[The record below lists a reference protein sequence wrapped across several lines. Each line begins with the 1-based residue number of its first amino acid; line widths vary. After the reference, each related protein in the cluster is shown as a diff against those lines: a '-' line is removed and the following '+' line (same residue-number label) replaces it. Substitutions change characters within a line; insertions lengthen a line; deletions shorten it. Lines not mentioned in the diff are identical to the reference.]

1 MNQEK
6 LKATTL
12 ALAQARSDAMDSVS
26 ALDDILQFLVF
37 QCGKG
42 NFGVNIIE
50 THEILKPV
58 VITRLPNVED
68 EILGVINLRGNIIP
82 VVDVN
87 RKFSGKHTEL
97 SNASRIVVCAYQGK
111 FMGLL
116 VDRIMEVARISSASI
131 EGGEIKGFS
140 NQYVKG
146 VGRSEQR
153 LFLILNLDV
162 LTGSQRKKE
171 KEATPALES

>member
-6 LKATTL
+6 IKATTL

-97 SNASRIVVCAYQGK
+97 SN
-111 FMGLL
+111 
-116 VDRIMEVARISSASI
+116 DRIMEVARISSASI
-131 EGGEIKGFS
+131 EGGEIRGFS

-153 LFLILNLDV
+153 LFLILNLDA

-171 KEATPALES
+171 KEATPVLES